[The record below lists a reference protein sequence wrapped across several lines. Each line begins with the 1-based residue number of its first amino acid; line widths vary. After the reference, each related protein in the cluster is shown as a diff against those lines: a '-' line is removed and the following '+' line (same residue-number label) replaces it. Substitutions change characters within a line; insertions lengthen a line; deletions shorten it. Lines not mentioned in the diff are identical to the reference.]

1 MATSKD
7 FEKKLE
13 NSKQILQKLMNPEVT
28 LQDSV
33 KFYKDGMNALSDA
46 QKILEEA
53 KLEFEAVKESQEN
66 I

>member
-13 NSKQILQKLMNPEVT
+13 NSKEILQKLMNPEVT

-33 KFYKDGMNALSDA
+33 KYYKDGMNALSDA

-53 KLEFEAVKESQEN
+53 KLEFETVKESQDN

>member
-13 NSKQILQKLMNPEVT
+13 NSKEILQKLMNPEVS

-53 KLEFEAVKESQEN
+53 KLEFETVKESQEN

>member
-13 NSKQILQKLMNPEVT
+13 NSKEILQKLMNPEVT

-53 KLEFEAVKESQEN
+53 KLEFETIKESQEN

>member
-13 NSKQILQKLMNPEVT
+13 NSKEILEKLMNPEVT

-33 KFYKDGMNALSDA
+33 KYYKDGMSALSDA

-53 KLEFEAVKESQEN
+53 KLEFETVKESQEN

>member
-13 NSKQILQKLMNPEVT
+13 SSKEILQKLMDPEVT

-33 KFYKDGMNALSDA
+33 KHYKEGMKALSDA
-46 QKILEEA
+46 QKMLEEA
-53 KLEFEAVKESQEN
+53 KLEFETIKDAQDH
-66 I
+66 

>member
-13 NSKQILQKLMNPEVT
+13 NSKEILQKLMNPEVT

-53 KLEFEAVKESQEN
+53 KLEFETVKESQEN

>member
-13 NSKQILQKLMNPEVT
+13 NSKEILQKLMNPEVT

-33 KFYKDGMNALSDA
+33 KYYKDGMNALSDA

-53 KLEFEAVKESQEN
+53 KLEFETVKESQEN